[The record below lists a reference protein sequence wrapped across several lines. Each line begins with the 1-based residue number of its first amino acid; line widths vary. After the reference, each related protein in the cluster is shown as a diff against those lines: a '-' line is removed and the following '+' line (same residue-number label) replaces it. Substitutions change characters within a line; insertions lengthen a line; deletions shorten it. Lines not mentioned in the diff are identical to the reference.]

1 MANIIVCP
9 GNLVQAEAGRTPVLN
24 VLSCDSGW
32 QIVPYVE
39 PTDTTALYGQ
49 LVALN
54 EFDPIKIAS
63 MITFCLV
70 LFIVGFGAGMVI
82 TYMRRL

>member
-1 MANIIVCP
+1 MASLIVCEGSITLP
-9 GNLVQAEAGRTPVLN
+9 GNPGRLPT
-24 VLSCDSGW
+24 CDIGYT
-32 QIVPYVE
+32 QVPYVE
-39 PTDTTALYGQ
+39 PTDTTALYAQ

>member
-1 MANIIVCP
+1 MANIISCA
-9 GNLVQAEAGRTPVLN
+9 GNLIPAKAGPSSIPN
-24 VLSCDSGW
+24 VLACDSGW
-32 QIVPYVE
+32 EIVPYVE
-39 PTDTTALYGQ
+39 PTDTTALYAQ